1 MNDQGNSL
9 ERRGLLR
16 WLGAAALVLP
26 AALAGC
32 ANSNAPQR
40 RSRAS
45 SDIRGSDHHDGPVNI
60 FERTYTF

>member
-9 ERRGLLR
+9 ERRRLLR

-26 AALAGC
+26 AALAAC
-32 ANSNAPQR
+32 SNAPQR

-45 SDIRGSDHHDGPVNI
+45 SDIRGSDHRDGPVNI

>member
-1 MNDQGNSL
+1 MNEQGNSL
-9 ERRGLLR
+9 ERRRLLH

-26 AALAGC
+26 VALAAC

-45 SDIRGSDHHDGPVNI
+45 SSDRRDGHVNI
-60 FERTYTF
+60 FERTDSF